1 MKGLNSIFLGIM
13 ILAVFILTACG
24 GQAVVVAKDIEP
36 ASIEPI
42 DGSDFYMITL
52 TERAAERLDIQ
63 LEMVLLEQV
72 NDAEQL
78 VVSYGAL
85 IYDINGNTWI
95 YISPAPLTF
104 YRVPVTVD
112 YIEGE
117 RVYLLDGPPAGTEVA
132 VVGVPELYGI
142 DTGVGR

>member
-1 MKGLNSIFLGIM
+1 MKGLKSIFLGMM
-13 ILAVFILTACG
+13 IFAVFILTACG
-24 GQAVVVAKDIEP
+24 GQAVVTEDTEP
-36 ASIEPI
+36 ASIELI
-42 DGSDFYMITL
+42 DGTDLYMITL

-72 NDAEQL
+72 SDAEQL